1 MLKNVIKNEFKMYS
15 PDVEWSDVVANQ
27 VVSFLKEKELITDET
42 TDEELKEMFKS
53 NTIDYN
59 LVDQPT
65 YVKQY
70 YIGLDDSIDHSDE
83 IIDDLFKHQTA
94 DELLRSKLNDNT
106 IVLVNNYTFEII
118 GL

>member
-1 MLKNVIKNEFKMYS
+1 MLKDIIKEEFKIYS
-15 PDVEWSDVVANQ
+15 PDIEWSDVVANQ
-27 VVSFLKEKELITDET
+27 VVSFLKEKNLITDDT
-42 TDEELKEMFKS
+42 TDDELKAMFES

-70 YIGLDDSIDHSDE
+70 YTGLDDSIDHSDE

-106 IVLVNNYTFEII
+106 IILANNYTFEII

>member
-1 MLKNVIKNEFKMYS
+1 MLKNVIKDEFKMYS

-27 VVSFLKEKELITDET
+27 VVSFLKEKELITNET
-42 TDEELKEMFKS
+42 TDEELKTMFES

-70 YIGLDDSIDHSDE
+70 YTGLDDSIDHSDE
-83 IIDDLFKHQTA
+83 IIDDLFKYQTA

>member
-1 MLKNVIKNEFKMYS
+1 MLKNVIKDEFKMYS

-27 VVSFLKEKELITDET
+27 VVSFLKEKELITNET
-42 TDEELKEMFKS
+42 TDEELKTMFES

-59 LVDQPT
+59 LIDQPT

-70 YIGLDDSIDHSDE
+70 YTGLDDSIDHSDE
-83 IIDDLFKHQTA
+83 IIDDLFKYQTA

>member
-1 MLKNVIKNEFKMYS
+1 MLKNVIKDEFKMYS
-15 PDVEWSDVVANQ
+15 PDVEWSDVIANQ
-27 VVSFLKEKELITDET
+27 VVSFLKEKKLITDET
-42 TDEELKEMFKS
+42 TDDELKAMFES

-65 YVKQY
+65 YIKQY
-70 YIGLDDSIDHSDE
+70 YTGLDDSIDHSDE
-83 IIDDLFKHQTA
+83 IINDIFKHQTA

-106 IVLVNNYTFEII
+106 IILVNNYTFEII

>member
-1 MLKNVIKNEFKMYS
+1 MLKNIVKEEFKMYS
-15 PDVEWSDVVANQ
+15 PDVEWSDVALNQ
-27 VVSFLKEKELITDET
+27 VVSFLKEKNLITDET
-42 TDEELKEMFKS
+42 TDDELKAMFES

-70 YIGLDDSIDHSDE
+70 YTGLDDSIDHSDE